1 MIHNHESN
9 IAARIEFFT
18 WPLRK
23 LHRDNLEVT
32 ALIYE
37 MESGCDN
44 IEKRYTSKHKE
55 AELLNT

>member
-1 MIHNHESN
+1 MKAILQLESK
-9 IAARIEFFT
+9 FFT

-37 MESGCDN
+37 MESGCN
-44 IEKRYTSKHKE
+44 NVEKRYTSKHKE